1 MEPKIISINYAVPE
15 NSYTQSE
22 MFDLLGYPSR
32 FRKIFLDSGIDTRH
46 LWVDPSKINELS
58 WQEMTEEYIE
68 GAFQLSRQ
76 AIINCLDGR
85 SAGDIGCLTFSSCTG
100 FCPGPTIPH
109 LLAKDLGLPSSIY
122 LTNIISHGC
131 EGGFP
136 GLKRAYDYSRSTGK
150 PSLVVAC
157 ELCST
162 TYFPEPEPDPE
173 NHYELMRSNAIFA
186 DAASCAMVGFDEDPR
201 HPQLI
206 DTESYFEPE
215 YISGLLGF
223 TWRYGRLRV
232 LLSKRVPELAPLVV
246 KPAVDAVL
254 QRQGLKIA
262 DIKWFVIHAAGRQVL
277 NNIRDALDLPEEKLF
292 LSRKTM
298 QEFGNCSSATIG
310 ITGTMLMSQ
319 DISEGDYV
327 MVLSVGPGMVGGCT
341 LARFGS

>member
-1 MEPKIISINYAVPE
+1 MEPKIISINYALPE
-15 NSYTQSE
+15 NSFTQRE
-22 MFDLLGYPSR
+22 VFDQLGYPSR
-32 FRKIFLDSGIDTRH
+32 FRKIYEDSGIDTRH
-46 LWVDPSKINELS
+46 LWVAPSRISKMS

-68 GAFQLSRQ
+68 GACWLSMN
-76 AIINCLDGR
+76 AILRCLDGR
-85 SAGDIGCLTFSSCTG
+85 SPSDVGCLVFSSCTG

-109 LLAKDLGLPSSIY
+109 YLASALGLPSSVY

-136 GLKRAYDYSRSTGK
+136 GLKRAYDYAKSSGK
-150 PSLVVAC
+150 PALVVAC

-201 HPQLI
+201 HPQLL
-206 DTESYFEPE
+206 DTESYFEPN
-215 YISGLLGF
+215 YLNGLLGF
-223 TWRYGRLRV
+223 TWRDGRLRV

-277 NNIRDALDLPEEKLF
+277 NNIRDALGLTEEKLF
-292 LSRKTM
+292 LSRKTL
-298 QEFGNCSSATIG
+298 QEVGNCSSATIG

-319 DISEGDYV
+319 VISSGDYV

-341 LARFGS
+341 LLRFGS